1 MSVVVAVQIIPLL
14 AQNDSEDNLRE
25 SCTYHSDS
33 SLLFVLMTEDGI
45 FSPNNAV
52 ALTLQYIVF
61 WHQQFLVSIVGLVGN
76 THQQNDY
83 NVTDSIVDYWC
94 TLNVL
99 LLALRLAAFQRCYD
113 DWDRANKPEY
123 SFFFATI
130 QKGMFLKQIQ
140 RKFFWVLMCYW
151 MLLVRQ
157 IFTFSAERKKKDNKV
172 WVC

>member
-1 MSVVVAVQIIPLL
+1 MSVVVAVQIILLL

-61 WHQQFLVSIVGLVGN
+61 WHQQFLVSIIGLVGN

-99 LLALRLAAFQRCYD
+99 LLALRPAAFQRCYD
-113 DWDRANKPEY
+113 DWDRANEPEY
-123 SFFFATI
+123 FFF
-130 QKGMFLKQIQ
+130 LQ
-140 RKFFWVLMCYW
+140 RFKKECFWNKFKESSFGFWYVIGYC
-151 MLLVRQ
+151 
-157 IFTFSAERKKKDNKV
+157 
-172 WVC
+172 